1 LIIKKVT
8 IQHYYLLLGGNQ
20 GDRVN
25 ALQEASKKI
34 EKGIGP
40 IANTSLIYQT
50 EAWGKTDQ
58 SDFLNQALV
67 VESTLPA
74 SNVLSIIQ
82 AIESELGRQRNVKWG
97 ERTIDIDI
105 LYIDNLVIDSPNLVV
120 PHPEIQNRRFAL
132 IPLVELNPTFVHP
145 LLKKTNRALLD
156 VCSDALSVTPF
167 TN

>member
-1 LIIKKVT
+1 MA
-8 IQHYYLLLGGNQ
+8 IQNYYLLLGSNL
-20 GDRVN
+20 GDRAS
-25 ALQEASKKI
+25 ALRETSQHIEQRVGLISKAS
-34 EKGIGP
+34 
-40 IANTSLIYQT
+40 SIYQT

-58 SDFLNQALV
+58 ADFLNQVLIVQSALSAK
-67 VESTLPA
+67 E
-74 SNVLSIIQ
+74 VLSILQ

-105 LYIDNLVIDSPNLVV
+105 LYVDHLVIDSPNLIV

-145 LLKKTNRALLD
+145 ILKKTNRALLD

-167 TN
+167 TS